1 VTHGPRLPSV
11 HPARPV
17 CAAPTAA
24 VTTLSTPLH
33 STIPY
38 LNLRNRA
45 PASKVLPSSAPPPF
59 SPPRPPTRMP
69 PTRGQTQFAAQRS
82 RTAPLAAWPAT
93 SNGVRP
99 RQSRARAGGTR
110 LFCSAA
116 HCPRAPRA
124 PCGQS
129 GAAAGAGH
137 HRGRDVPH
145 RQKRRQAAEE
155 GNSRGAAPAL
165 VEADDLRGAHDA
177 HAHQQQAGDSG
188 RAQRVGPRGRR
199 PRTRRPTALHR

>member
-1 VTHGPRLPSV
+1 M

-24 VTTLSTPLH
+24 VATLSTPLH

-110 LFCSAA
+110 LSAA
-116 HCPRAPRA
+116 PHIARV
-124 PCGQS
+124 
-129 GAAAGAGH
+129 
-137 HRGRDVPH
+137 HRGR
-145 RQKRRQAAEE
+145 RA
-155 GNSRGAAPAL
+155 
-165 VEADDLRGAHDA
+165 
-177 HAHQQQAGDSG
+177 G
-188 RAQRVGPRGRR
+188 RAGQQPGQAITADVTCRTGRNGVKPPKRGIPEGRLQLSS
-199 PRTRRPTALHR
+199 RPTICAGHTMHTHISSRRATAGVRSAWVRAGGARARAGPQLSIAE